1 MKTTTS
7 LTLDSEV
14 ILKLKSKNINVS
26 GVVNSFLKTYLEMP
40 QDQKEHDVY
49 TIDNEIQKAMVKLT
63 DLKTTKKKLKK
74 EANKD
79 VLVHMEG

>member
-74 EANKD
+74 EVSKD